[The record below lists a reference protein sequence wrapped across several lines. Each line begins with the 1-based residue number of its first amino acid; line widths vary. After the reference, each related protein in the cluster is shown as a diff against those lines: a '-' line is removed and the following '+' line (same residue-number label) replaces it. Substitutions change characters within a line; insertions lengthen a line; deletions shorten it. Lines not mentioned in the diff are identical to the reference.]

1 MKVFACRNQETYGG
15 GLILVAANT
24 KEEAFNTAAAAKD
37 DCWLPFY
44 ECKKKRWF
52 LYY

>member
-24 KEEAFNTAAAAKD
+24 KEEAFNTAAAALGGEYFVK
-37 DCWLPFY
+37 L
-44 ECKKKRWF
+44 EIEK
-52 LYY
+52 